1 LLVLYIIIHS
11 QMSGTPEVGK
21 DLSIIVNF
29 QNPYNFILNNVQ
41 IRLDGPGLIP
51 IKIKNYR

>member
-1 LLVLYIIIHS
+1 LLVLYIIIHP

-21 DLSIIVNF
+21 DLSIIVSF